1 MRFWHKG
8 DAITQMHLLSI
19 PADTPAGKYEL
30 RLGLY
35 NPETSQRLL
44 LVNGYAGRSADDYVV
59 LGAIE
64 VTR

>member
-1 MRFWHKG
+1 
-8 DAITQMHLLSI
+8 
-19 PADTPAGKYEL
+19 L

-44 LVNGYAGRSADDYVV
+44 LVNGYAGRPADDYVV
-59 LGAIE
+59 LGTIE